1 MLPSINVLDPL
12 ELVCELLPKTGFAR
26 ENKNNNMIKTKRL
39 KNIMR
44 NKYRTPLGKHI
55 DLLF

>member
-12 ELVCELLPKTGFAR
+12 SFVCELLAKTGFAR
-26 ENKNNNMIKTKRL
+26 ENKNNNIIKTKRF

-44 NKYRTPLGKHI
+44 NKYHTPVGKHI
-55 DLLF
+55 DQFL